1 MVLLEVEDVASYVEV
16 VEACP
21 YEEGEAAVA
30 AAGVVA
36 GTSSQ
41 QLVLLDCSC
50 SLNSFPAQHDPRAVL
65 CLLTHSRSCCV
76 QLKKRSLGP
85 GIRRSLRVP

>member
-21 YEEGEAAVA
+21 YVEGEAAV
-30 AAGVVA
+30 AGVVA
-36 GTSSQ
+36 GTSFQ